1 MSTFRSIDELVKSL
15 DREKEL
21 LKEMFAKRKSLS
33 FRYEYALEMTEYKEE
48 RIRYLIDYGILRDT
62 GDFLEMED
70 IYLKFF
76 EDVLEVNEEINVSYM
91 NDFLS
96 RLNENI
102 DYWLKENNE
111 KRKYNYYREVQRCLK
126 NIALTTVRN
135 VLDLKRNMDNT
146 YKNEPNYQ
154 IKKAKLERLSEK
166 LNNISLLITE
176 CESLIDEKQQVFF
189 RSAMDVQ
196 MRNTVSDVKL
206 QLNDSFHNLLEI
218 HRQIIHYL
226 NMIDYQSRIL
236 EKVRKLKY
244 LKDQFLLE
252 ESTDIRKVLSR
263 TNPVWMEPQTNYRI
277 KLSLDN
283 LRTSDEAFQAIRK
296 LSSRHK
302 AKRER
307 LSNVASAIPE
317 EYLNESSETLD
328 SIDLQEVYNAF
339 CASGEELFGF
349 IMKMPMR
356 GKGQRATTRV
366 APTGERDWGDAS
378 GDEERLVYFCQ
389 LASQYADELNITDKY
404 ERWGEIEYTVI
415 RVKSE
420 E

>member
-91 NDFLS
+91 HDYLS

-111 KRKYNYYREVQRCLK
+111 KRRYNYYREVQRCLK

-176 CESLIDEKQQVFF
+176 CEALIDNKQQVFF

-206 QLNDSFHNLLEI
+206 QLNDSYHNLLEI
-218 HRQIIHYL
+218 HRQIVHYL

-252 ESTDIRKVLSR
+252 ESTDIRKVLSK
-263 TNPVWMEPQTNYRI
+263 TNPVWIEPQTNYRI
-277 KLSLDN
+277 KLSLEN
-283 LRTSDEAFQAIRK
+283 LRTSDEAMQAIRK
-296 LSSRHK
+296 LASKHK
-302 AKRER
+302 EKKVR
-307 LSNVASAIPE
+307 LSNVAAAIPE
-317 EYLNESSETLD
+317 QFLSDDTERLD
-328 SIDLQEVYNAF
+328 AVDLQEVYNAF
-339 CASGEELFGF
+339 CASGEQLFRF
-349 IMKMPMR
+349 IMNSNGSEKF
-356 GKGQRATTRV
+356 GVGAIQEAT
-366 APTGERDWGDAS
+366 
-378 GDEERLVYFCQ
+378 DEERLVYFCQ
-389 LASQYADELNITDKY
+389 LVSQYADELNITDKY
-404 ERWGEIEYTVI
+404 ERWGDIEYPVI

>member
-91 NDFLS
+91 HDYLS

-176 CESLIDEKQQVFF
+176 CEALIDNKQQVFF

-206 QLNDSFHNLLEI
+206 QLNDSYHNLLEI
-218 HRQIIHYL
+218 HRQIVHYL

-252 ESTDIRKVLSR
+252 ESTDIRKVLSK
-263 TNPVWMEPQTNYRI
+263 TNPVWIEPQTNYRI
-277 KLSLDN
+277 KLSLEN
-283 LRTSDEAFQAIRK
+283 LRTSDEAMQAIRK
-296 LSSRHK
+296 LASKHK
-302 AKRER
+302 EKKVR
-307 LSNVASAIPE
+307 LSNVAAAIPE
-317 EYLNESSETLD
+317 QFLSGGSERLD
-328 SIDLQEVYNAF
+328 AVDLQEVYNEF
-339 CASGEELFGF
+339 CASGEQLFRF
-349 IMKMPMR
+349 IMNSNGSEKF
-356 GKGQRATTRV
+356 GVGAIQEAT
-366 APTGERDWGDAS
+366 
-378 GDEERLVYFCQ
+378 DEERLVYFCQ
-389 LASQYADELNITDKY
+389 LVSQYADELNITDKY
-404 ERWGEIEYTVI
+404 ERWGDIEYPVI